1 MKLNSAGNTEVSAY
15 LALKEMGYDV
25 SKNKGHSF
33 VKIIR
38 IPTHNKAIQW
48 SPAKL
53 AGPHFVRPII
63 AALNLNV
70 RFQY

>member
-1 MKLNSAGNTEVSAY
+1 MKSNSVGNTEVSAY

-38 IPTHNKAIQW
+38 IPTHNKAINDRQQSW
-48 SPAKL
+48 LDLTSF
-53 AGPHFVRPII
+53 GPLLRRYI
-63 AALNLNV
+63 
-70 RFQY
+70 

>member
-25 SKNKGHSF
+25 SKNKGHRF

-38 IPTHNKAIQW
+38 IPTHNKAIK
-48 SPAKL
+48 STKL
-53 AGPHFVRPII
+53 KGTEYLSHD
-63 AALNLNV
+63 
-70 RFQY
+70 

>member
-25 SKNKGHSF
+25 SKNKGHRF

-38 IPTHNKAIQW
+38 IPTHNKATNDRQQSW
-48 SPAKL
+48 LDLTSFDQLKSPYKADI
-53 AGPHFVRPII
+53 R
-63 AALNLNV
+63 
-70 RFQY
+70 